1 MAELSSGVQTLIARM
16 ESNPEEFYGEAHKW
30 RFIFRENFREVLTEP
45 EKGAI
50 HEALKGVRRKEFDVL
65 VVKVLLEDEMRD
77 QLISG
82 KEAFRITSTGALG
95 IGNTAPLLANNT
107 YGEAEQARSTMTLGS
122 FK

>member
-30 RFIFRENFREVLTEP
+30 RFIFKENFREVMTEP
-45 EKGAI
+45 EKGAL

-65 VVKVLLEDEMRD
+65 VVKVLLEDEMKE
-77 QLISG
+77 QLISAG
-82 KEAFRITSTGALG
+82 QKAYVQPALG
-95 IGNTAPLLANNT
+95 NSV
-107 YGEAEQARSTMTLGS
+107 YGEAQRKQEGAPVLSLGG

>member
-65 VVKVLLEDEMRD
+65 VVKVLLEDEMKE
-77 QLISG
+77 QLVKGYQQPALSG
-82 KEAFRITSTGALG
+82 MK
-95 IGNTAPLLANNT
+95 PQPMLANNT
-107 YGEAEQARSTMTLGS
+107 YPEAEQARSTMTLGS